1 MSAIGIRIGSSS
13 GARLRARGLVW
24 LVARQHRAAL
34 WAGLAVVVAIAAY
47 IVWQRAEMVGYMRA
61 HDIQGC
67 ADWNW
72 KALCHGREINPHEGT
87 TPTAEALRHLGETYR
102 TPLLNTGRLLLALPA
117 LIGVF
122 IGAPLFARELE
133 TGTHRL
139 VWTQSVGRTRWL
151 VAKLALPLVAVT
163 AGTAVLAALYTWWWR
178 AARGQFQDI
187 AWGTAVPFDA
197 TGPAAVALAPLS
209 FLLGAAAGLLLARTL
224 PAMAAT
230 LGATAGVLYGLGA
243 LRPHLMTPRTVVSDG
258 TGGFA
263 HVPLRVFATA
273 WRGIGE
279 GFLDR
284 SGEKI
289 PQKTVLDRC
298 SSAFGPDWNRC
309 LARLGATRRQY
320 EELHPASHYWPMQ
333 WMQAGICL
341 AVAVALA
348 AFCLWW
354 IGRRRA

>member
-1 MSAIGIRIGSSS
+1 MSSIGIRLRAP

-61 HDIQGC
+61 HHIQGC
-67 ADWNW
+67 ADWDSE
-72 KALCHGREINPHEGT
+72 ALCHGRQISPQKGTNPM
-87 TPTAEALRHLGETYR
+87 AEAFRHLTATYR
-102 TPLLNTGRLLLALPA
+102 TPLLNTGRLLIALPV

-133 TGTHRL
+133 TGTHQV

-151 VAKLALPLVAVT
+151 IAKLALPLVAVT
-163 AGTAVLAALYTWWWR
+163 AGTSVLVALYTWWWR
-178 AARGQFQDI
+178 VARIQFQDI
-187 AWGTAVPFDA
+187 AWGTAAPFDA

-209 FLLGAAAGLLLARTL
+209 FLLGAAAGLLLRRTL
-224 PAMAAT
+224 PAMVVT
-230 LGATAGVLYGLGA
+230 LGATAGVQYGLDA
-243 LRPHLMTPRTVVSDG
+243 LRPHLMTPRTIVSTLSED
-258 TGGFA
+258 TSPQ
-263 HVPLRVFATA
+263 VYVNA
-273 WRGIGE
+273 WRGMGD
-279 GFLDR
+279 GYLGR

-289 PQKTVLDRC
+289 PLDSCASAVGPHGWDRC
-298 SSAFGPDWNRC
+298 F
-309 LARLGATRRQY
+309 ARLGATDRWY
-320 EELHPASHYWPMQ
+320 EEVHPASHYWPMQ

-341 AVAVALA
+341 AAAVALA
-348 AFCLWW
+348 ALCVWW

>member
-1 MSAIGIRIGSSS
+1 MSAIGVRIRASAGT
-13 GARLRARGLVW
+13 RPRVRGLAW

-47 IVWQRAEMVGYMRA
+47 IVWQRAEMMGYFRA
-61 HDIQGC
+61 HDR
-67 ADWNW
+67 D
-72 KALCHGREINPHEGT
+72 
-87 TPTAEALRHLGETYR
+87 TYR
-102 TPLLNTGRLLLALPA
+102 TPLLNTGRLLTALPA

-133 TGTHRL
+133 MGTHRL

-151 VAKLALPLVAVT
+151 IAKLALPLVAVT

-197 TGPAAVALAPLS
+197 TGPAAVALAPPA
-209 FLLGAAAGLLLARTL
+209 FLLGAAAGLLLRRTL
-224 PAMAAT
+224 PAMVVT
-230 LGATAGVLYGLGA
+230 LGATAGVQYGLDA
-243 LRPHLMTPRTVVSDG
+243 LRPHLMTPRTVVSEPDASG
-258 TGGFA
+258 EFA
-263 HVPLRVFATA
+263 VTYFQVYFNS
-273 WRGIGE
+273 WRGMGN
-279 GFLDR
+279 GYLSR

-289 PQKTVLDRC
+289 PFDRC
-298 SSAFGPDWNRC
+298 ASVTGGDDAWHRC
-309 LARLGATRRQY
+309 LDRLGATRRVY

>member
-1 MSAIGIRIGSSS
+1 MSSIGIRLRAP

-34 WAGLAVVVAIAAY
+34 WAGLAVVAAIAAY

-67 ADWNW
+67 ADWSW
-72 KALCHGREINPHEGT
+72 KRLCHGREISPSKGT
-87 TPTAEALRHLGETYR
+87 TPMAEALRHLGDTYR
-102 TPLLNTGRLLLALPA
+102 TPLLNTGRLLIALPA

-133 TGTHRL
+133 TGTHQV

-151 VAKLALPLVAVT
+151 IAKLALPLVAVT

-178 AARGQFQDI
+178 VARVPFQDI

-209 FLLGAAAGLLLARTL
+209 FLLGAAAGLLLKRTL
-224 PAMAAT
+224 PAMVVT
-230 LGATAGVLYGLGA
+230 LGATAGVQYGLDA
-243 LRPHLMTPRTVVSDG
+243 LRPHLLTPRTIASKLSADTPPDVYFG
-258 TGGFA
+258 
-263 HVPLRVFATA
+263 A
-273 WRGIGE
+273 WRGMGN
-279 GFLDR
+279 GYLTG

-289 PQKTVLDRC
+289 PLERC
-298 SSAFGPDWNRC
+298 SSAVGAHGWDRC
-309 LARLGATRRQY
+309 FARLGATKRWY

-333 WMQAGICL
+333 WTQAGICL
-341 AVAVALA
+341 AAAVALA

-354 IGRRRA
+354 IGRGRA

>member
-1 MSAIGIRIGSSS
+1 MSTIGIRLRTP

-47 IVWQRAEMVGYMRA
+47 IVWQRAEMVGYIRA

-67 ADWNW
+67 ADLNAG
-72 KALCHGREINPHEGT
+72 ALCRGREISPQEGT
-87 TPTAEALRHLGETYR
+87 NPTAEAFRHLLDTYR
-102 TPLLNTGRLLLALPA
+102 TPLLNTGRLLIALPA

-133 TGTHRL
+133 TGTHQV

-151 VAKLALPLVAVT
+151 IAKLALPLAAVT

-178 AARGQFQDI
+178 AARAQFQDI
-187 AWGTAVPFDA
+187 AWGTAAPFDA
-197 TGPAAVALAPLS
+197 TGPAAVALTPLA
-209 FLLGAAAGLLLARTL
+209 FLLGAAAGLLLRRTVA
-224 PAMAAT
+224 AMVVT
-230 LGATAGVLYGLGA
+230 LGATAGAQYGLDA
-243 LRPHLMTPRTVVSDG
+243 LRPHLMTPRTVGSALSAD
-258 TGGFA
+258 TPPQIYFN
-263 HVPLRVFATA
+263 A
-273 WRGIGE
+273 WRGMGN
-279 GFLDR
+279 GYLTR

-289 PQKTVLDRC
+289 PLESC
-298 SSAFGPDWNRC
+298 SSAVGAGWERC
-309 LARLGATRRQY
+309 FARLGATGRWY

-341 AVAVALA
+341 AAAAALA
-348 AFCLWW
+348 ALCVWW

>member
-1 MSAIGIRIGSSS
+1 MSSIGIRIRVP

-61 HDIQGC
+61 HDILGC
-67 ADWNW
+67 ADWDAE
-72 KALCHGREINPHEGT
+72 ALCHGREISPQEGT
-87 TPTAEALRHLGETYR
+87 NPTAEAFRHLMDTYR
-102 TPLLNTGRLLLALPA
+102 TPLLNTGRLLIALPV

-122 IGAPLFARELE
+122 VGAPLFARELE
-133 TGTHRL
+133 TGTHQV

-151 VAKLALPLVAVT
+151 IAKLALPLVAVT
-163 AGTAVLAALYTWWWR
+163 AGTAVLAVLYTWWWR
-178 AARGQFQDI
+178 AARIQFQDI

-209 FLLGAAAGLLLARTL
+209 FLLGAAAGLLLRRTV
-224 PAMAAT
+224 PAMVVT
-230 LGATAGVLYGLGA
+230 LGATAGVQYGLDA
-243 LRPHLMTPRTVVSDG
+243 LRPHLMTPRTIVSALSED
-258 TGGFA
+258 TSPQ
-263 HVPLRVFATA
+263 VYVNA
-273 WRGIGE
+273 WRGMGN
-279 GFLDR
+279 GYLSR
-284 SGEKI
+284 SGAKI
-289 PQKTVLDRC
+289 PLDSC
-298 SSAFGPDWNRC
+298 SSATGAHGWERC
-309 LARLGATRRQY
+309 FARLGATKRWY

-341 AVAVALA
+341 AAAVALA
-348 AFCLWW
+348 ALCLWW

>member
-1 MSAIGIRIGSSS
+1 MSAIGIRLRAP

-47 IVWQRAEMVGYMRA
+47 IVWQRAGMVGYARA
-61 HDIQGC
+61 HDVQGC
-67 ADWNW
+67 ADWSW
-72 KALCHGREINPHEGT
+72 KRLCHGREISPDTGT
-87 TPTAEALRHLGETYR
+87 TPMAEALGHLGDTYR
-102 TPLLNTGRLLLALPA
+102 TPLLNTGRLLIALPV

-133 TGTHRL
+133 TGTHQM

-151 VAKLALPLVAVT
+151 IAKLALPLVAVT

-178 AARGQFQDI
+178 VARVPFQDI

-209 FLLGAAAGLLLARTL
+209 FLLGAAAGLLLRRTL
-224 PAMAAT
+224 PAMVVA
-230 LGATAGVLYGLGA
+230 LGATAGVQYGLGA
-243 LRPHLMTPRTVVSDG
+243 LRPHLMTPRTILAEADASG
-258 TGGFA
+258 EYTTT
-263 HVPLRVFATA
+263 PLQVIFNS
-273 WRGIGE
+273 WRGMGD
-279 GFLDR
+279 GYLTR

-289 PQKTVLDRC
+289 PLERC
-298 SSAFGPDWNRC
+298 SSAVSSDAWDRC
-309 LARLGATRRQY
+309 FARLGATDRWY

-341 AVAVALA
+341 AAAVALA
-348 AFCLWW
+348 ALCVWW

>member
-1 MSAIGIRIGSSS
+1 MSSIGIRIRVP

-34 WAGLAVVVAIAAY
+34 WAGLAVVVVIGAY
-47 IVWQRAEMVGYMRA
+47 IVWQRAGMVGYVGA

-67 ADWNW
+67 ADVNAG
-72 KALCHGREINPHEGT
+72 ALCHGKEISPQEGT
-87 TPTAEALRHLGETYR
+87 NPTAEAFRHLTDTYR
-102 TPLLNTGRLLLALPA
+102 TPLLNTGRLLIALPA

-133 TGTHRL
+133 TGTHQV

-151 VAKLALPLVAVT
+151 IAKLAVPLVAVT

-178 AARGQFQDI
+178 AARPQFQDI

-209 FLLGAAAGLLLARTL
+209 FLLGAAAGLLLRRTL
-224 PAMAAT
+224 PAMVVT
-230 LGATAGVLYGLGA
+230 LGATAGAQYGLDT
-243 LRPHLMTPRTVVSDG
+243 LRPHLMTPRTVGSALSAETPPQVYVD
-258 TGGFA
+258 
-263 HVPLRVFATA
+263 A
-273 WRGIGE
+273 WRGMGN
-279 GFLDR
+279 GYLTR

-289 PQKTVLDRC
+289 PLDSC
-298 SSAFGPDWNRC
+298 SSAVGAGWERC
-309 LARLGATRRQY
+309 FARLGATGRWY
-320 EELHPASHYWPMQ
+320 EELQPASHYWPMQ

-341 AVAVALA
+341 VAAAALA
-348 AFCLWW
+348 ALCVWW

>member
-1 MSAIGIRIGSSS
+1 MSTIGIRLRAP

-47 IVWQRAEMVGYMRA
+47 IVWQRAEMVGYARA
-61 HDIQGC
+61 HNVQGC
-67 ADWNW
+67 ADWDW
-72 KALCHGREINPHEGT
+72 KGLCHGREISPDEGT
-87 TPTAEALRHLGETYR
+87 TPMAEALRQLGDTYR
-102 TPLLNTGRLLLALPA
+102 TPLLNTGRLLIALPV

-122 IGAPLFARELE
+122 IGAPLLARELE
-133 TGTHRL
+133 TGTHQV
-139 VWTQSVGRTRWL
+139 VWTQSIGRTRWL
-151 VAKLALPLVAVT
+151 IAKLALPLVAVT
-163 AGTAVLAALYTWWWR
+163 VGTAVLAALYTWWWR
-178 AARGQFQDI
+178 AARVPFQDI

-209 FLLGAAAGLLLARTL
+209 FLLGAAAGLLLRRTL
-224 PAMAAT
+224 PAMAVA
-230 LGATAGVLYGLGA
+230 LGATAGVQYGLDA
-243 LRPHLMTPRTVVSDG
+243 LRPHLMTPRTIVSALSED
-258 TGGFA
+258 TSPQVYFNS
-263 HVPLRVFATA
+263 
-273 WRGIGE
+273 WRGLGD
-279 GFLDR
+279 GYLSR

-289 PQKTVLDRC
+289 PLESC
-298 SSAFGPDWNRC
+298 SSAVGAHGWERC
-309 LARLGATRRQY
+309 FARLGATKRWY

-341 AVAVALA
+341 AAAVALA